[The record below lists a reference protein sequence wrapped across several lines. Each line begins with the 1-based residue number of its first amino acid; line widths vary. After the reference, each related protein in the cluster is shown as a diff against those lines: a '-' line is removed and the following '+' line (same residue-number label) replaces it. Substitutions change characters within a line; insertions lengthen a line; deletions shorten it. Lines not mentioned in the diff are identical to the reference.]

1 MAALSSRQCLKCGR
15 RYPSSYRKCPYC
27 AGEARRRQARP
38 VDRLLTALRP
48 YRVQIFAVL
57 WLVFFS
63 IAVIGF
69 LATRCSGGADDPPK
83 DVASPPPVQVTPK
96 PLAISRT
103 DAALTEG
110 EVVDVTVTGGF
121 DTLIWTSSD
130 ESVATVENGR
140 VTGVAA
146 GTATI
151 TASTG
156 VESVS
161 CQVTVQAAPP
171 AVKLNLA
178 LNRTDFTLRA
188 KDPPF
193 QMKVLIS
200 GTKTAYDGEVVWGV
214 QDPKVASI
222 SETGLVERVGRGTT
236 TVTASANGQ
245 TLECIVRV
253 S

>member
-1 MAALSSRQCLKCGR
+1 MSSRQCVKCGR
-15 RYPSSYRKCPYC
+15 RYPSSYRRCPYC
-27 AGEARRRQARP
+27 AGQDRRRQARP
-38 VDRLLTALRP
+38 FERLLASLRP
-48 YRVQIFAVL
+48 YRSRIFIVL

-69 LATRCSGGADDPPK
+69 LATRCSDAGEKPPET
-83 DVASPPPVQVTPK
+83 VTPPVQITPE

-103 DAALTEG
+103 EASLTEG
-110 EVVDVTVTGGF
+110 ESVSVSVTGGF

-130 ESVATVENGR
+130 KSVATVKNGQITA
-140 VTGVAA
+140 VGA
-146 GTATI
+146 GTATV

-188 KDPPF
+188 NDPPF

-200 GTKTAYDGEVVWGV
+200 GTKTSYDGEVVWTSR
-214 QDPKVASI
+214 DPEVASV
-222 SETGLVERVGRGTT
+222 SETGLVERAGRGTT
-236 TVTASANGQ
+236 TVTAEANGQ
-245 TLECIVRV
+245 VLECVVRV
-253 S
+253 P